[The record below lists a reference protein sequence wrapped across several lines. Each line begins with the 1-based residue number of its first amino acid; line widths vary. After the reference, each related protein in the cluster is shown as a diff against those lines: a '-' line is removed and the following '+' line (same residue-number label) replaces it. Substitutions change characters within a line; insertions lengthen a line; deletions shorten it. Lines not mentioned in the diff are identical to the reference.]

1 MPKPMRSR
9 ITQSIGLGIRAWCII
24 RPYTCQRLLFRQV
37 SDVGV
42 EKCSYTAYMTICIGH
57 VLCGDGTFLQ
67 ASQCDIQAL
76 MDKPVCQESLIL
88 SGFKL
93 SNWYL
98 CNHQPGMSPNFR
110 SKDLFDIPARHVYRM
125 TLLVTLADREVCLV
139 RAQDDQSQGLT
150 RLNLVLSDMTL
161 ELHRASSGND

>member
-1 MPKPMRSR
+1 
-9 ITQSIGLGIRAWCII
+9 
-24 RPYTCQRLLFRQV
+24 
-37 SDVGV
+37 
-42 EKCSYTAYMTICIGH
+42 
-57 VLCGDGTFLQ
+57 
-67 ASQCDIQAL
+67 
-76 MDKPVCQESLIL
+76 MDKPVRQESLVL
-88 SGFKL
+88 SGFKFGD
-93 SNWYL
+93 WYL

-110 SKDLFDIPARHVYRM
+110 PKDLFDIAARHVYRM